1 MGDGSKKI
9 AGYRHNTAIW
19 KAIISCHFDSRFNVI
34 GILKPFYCIPNLM
47 QLVYSLKS
55 YQEAARL
62 QMLRVE

>member
-1 MGDGSKKI
+1 MGAKKI
-9 AGYRHNTAIW
+9 EGYRHNPAIW

-34 GILKPFYCIPNLM
+34 GILKPFYCTPSLM

-55 YQEAARL
+55 YQAAARL